1 MRKRVWYK
9 GVTAWCGAMLCLVG
23 CGSSDNEV
31 AGSSMETENSIALSV
46 QMPNGKPAARMNVV
60 VRPEAF
66 LAGAHNVDSSEFVNA
81 VTDEDGSLS
90 VKTMGIGR
98 YIIEARDDS
107 LKGFT
112 KIEITKADTGLI
124 ELPIK
129 VKTPGTLKGQVLMP
143 EGTGPVTVSVR
154 GMDYSVKTDSA
165 GSFSFESLPEGE
177 FDVVAFIYTDST
189 YKDENGWESRVKDM
203 KTIGI
208 RSAEVTANKSVKV
221 EVGEP
226 ETTYTMFENFEDGT
240 VGWYAFASSDA
251 TSKLDAV
258 KDRDGTV
265 AHLVTMNDS
274 AYNWA
279 LMGYAFEKE
288 TDFSDLDSLVF
299 WARGNNRI
307 SVSFDVNVDS
317 TSEYESGK
325 SWVHLDMSDEWTR
338 YCITPD
344 DMLDSTDTNGGNLG
358 WNAVKSHVTNLSF
371 FGGAGDGELWIDDIE
386 IFGIKRSKLK

>member
-1 MRKRVWYK
+1 MRNRVWYK

-23 CGSSDNEV
+23 CGTDDGV

-46 QMPNGKPAARMNVV
+46 QMPNGAPAARMKVI

-66 LAGAHNVDSSEFVNA
+66 LSGAYNVDSSDFVNA
-81 VTDEDGSLS
+81 ETDDDGNLS
-90 VKTMGIGR
+90 IKTMGVGS
-98 YIIEARDDS
+98 YTIEARDDS

-112 KIEITKADTGLI
+112 TIEITKSDTGLI
-124 ELPIK
+124 DLPIK
-129 VKTPGTLKGQVLMP
+129 VSVPGSLKGQVLMP

-154 GMDYSVKTDSA
+154 GLDYSVKTDSA
-165 GSFSFESLPEGE
+165 GAFNFKSLPAGE
-177 FDVVAFIYTDST
+177 FDVVAFIYSDST
-189 YKDENGWESRVKDM
+189 FKDENGWESRVTGL
-203 KTIGI
+203 KTIGFQT
-208 RSAEVTANKSVKV
+208 AEVASKKSSEV
-221 EVGEP
+221 ELGEP
-226 ETTYTMFENFEDGT
+226 ETTYTMFENFENGT
-240 VGWYAFASSDA
+240 AGWYAFASSDA

-258 KDRDGTV
+258 KDRNGTV
-265 AHLVTMNDS
+265 AHLVTTNDS

-279 LMGYAFEKE
+279 LMGHAFEGT

-299 WARGNNRI
+299 WAKGNNRI

-317 TSEYESGK
+317 TSEFKSGK
-325 SWVHLDMSDEWTR
+325 SWVHLDMSEEWTR

-344 DMLDSTDTNGGNLG
+344 DMLDSSDTNGGNLG

-386 IFGIKRSKLK
+386 IFGIKKSKLK

>member
-9 GVTAWCGAMLCLVG
+9 GVTAWCGAMLCLAG
-23 CGSSDNEV
+23 CSSSDNDV

-46 QMPNGKPAARMNVV
+46 QLSNGTPAARMNVI

-66 LAGAHNVDSSEFVNA
+66 LAGAHNVDSSEFIDA
-81 VTDEDGSLS
+81 VTDDDGNLTM
-90 VKTMGIGR
+90 KTMAVGN
-98 YIIEARDDS
+98 YTIEARDDS
-107 LKGFT
+107 LKGFA

-129 VKTPGTLKGQVLMP
+129 VKVPGSLKGQVLMP

-154 GMDYSVKTDSA
+154 GLDYTVKTDSA
-165 GSFSFESLPEGE
+165 GSFNFKSLPEGA
-177 FDVVAFIYTDST
+177 FDVVAFIYSDST
-189 YKDENGWESRVKDM
+189 FKDENGWESNVKGM

-208 RSAEVTANKSVKV
+208 RTAEVAANKSAKI
-221 EVGEP
+221 ELGEP
-226 ETTYTMFENFEDGT
+226 EPTYTMFEDFEDGT
-240 VGWYAFASSDA
+240 VGWYSYASRYA
-251 TSKLDAV
+251 TSQLSAA
-258 KDRDGTV
+258 KDRNGTV
-265 AHLVTMNDS
+265 AHLVTTNDS

-279 LMGYAFEKE
+279 LMGHAFEGT

-299 WARGNNRI
+299 WAKGNNRI

-317 TSEYESGK
+317 TSEFESGK
-325 SWVHLDMSDEWTR
+325 SWVHLDMSEEWTR

-344 DMLDSTDTNGGNLG
+344 DMLDSSDTNGGNLG

-386 IFGIKRSKLK
+386 IFGIKKSKLK